1 MDIEEVAKHSPE
13 KIIAEPFDAVA
24 GLYPYQARKMAYALG
39 FDAVG
44 VRNAEKFLPQICKFF
59 VAYDCSMVEIN
70 PLILTEDSQLL
81 ALDGKVSLDENAE
94 FRHKEWEALRD
105 AGLRVVKGNNDL
117 LYRVENYPI
126 DLLRVRDDDI
136 PTFVADGVCDLGIV
150 GENVLEEV
158 RNGTYRPHSP
168 SPPPPIPA
176 PMSASMLRRKASSPP
191 PAAYV
196 NPAPQLQQRRDEDV
210 IAAQDEDVQPSAFAR
225 YMNALLFPGLPQLLM
240 RPFVIEDALIGAV
253 LMLVAAIGWL
263 FLVQAYFGTSSA
275 VVTAQ
280 SPGDASYAQYW
291 PLLVHVASLLHMLSI
306 KTK

>member
-1 MDIEEVAKHSPE
+1 MTFVSRRSYGINPGTAKKSN
-13 KIIAEPFDAVA
+13 ID
-24 GLYPYQARKMAYALG
+24 LARVSALHARVSA
-39 FDAVG
+39 FA
-44 VRNAEKFLPQICKFF
+44 FLSRSLDSLQ
-59 VAYDCSMVEIN
+59 MVEQSRKSSLFSPMVSPKN
-70 PLILTEDSQLL
+70 LSKVFQPSPPPLLSPHAMTTSEIQAYPPPPPPSHPISSCVAMSHAIHLQAELEELGLSHNIDVQRGWDKQPQL
-81 ALDGKVSLDENAE
+81 A
-94 FRHKEWEALRD
+94 R
-105 AGLRVVKGNNDL
+105 
-117 LYRVENYPI
+117 I
-126 DLLRVRDDDI
+126 
-136 PTFVADGVCDLGIV
+136 
-150 GENVLEEV
+150 LEEV
-158 RNGTYRPHSP
+158 RNGTYRPRSP

-196 NPAPQLQQRRDEDV
+196 NPAPQLQQRSGRVTAARDEDV